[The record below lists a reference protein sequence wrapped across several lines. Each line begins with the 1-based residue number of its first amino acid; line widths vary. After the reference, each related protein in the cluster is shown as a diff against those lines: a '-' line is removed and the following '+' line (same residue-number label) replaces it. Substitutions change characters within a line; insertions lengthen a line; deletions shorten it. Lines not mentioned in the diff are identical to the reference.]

1 MPRQRSDQLAFST
14 VLTVR
19 SVARPY
25 PRGSLRMGLLQLL
38 LSTVWTI
45 VIGSLFL
52 SAQQLPVTRLDG
64 RKLSPRQVDAV
75 VHRSMEAA
83 HVTGVG
89 IAIWDG
95 GKVLYLEAYGVRDA
109 SKRLPLTPD
118 SVMTAAS
125 LTKAT
130 FATMVMQ
137 LVHEHVIELDK
148 PVYEYLPK
156 PLPEYDAYKD
166 LADDPRYRQITM
178 RMLLDHTS
186 GFPNWRWLVDDK
198 KLKIYFTP
206 GSRFAYSGEGIDL
219 AQLIV
224 ETVTKQSISE
234 LMKERIFK
242 PLGMTRTSMVSEEQF
257 EDNHANRFDEQEHAL
272 GLEQRHRGD
281 AAGSMQTTL
290 RDYARFVQ
298 AVLES
303 SILDKKDRETMLKPQ
318 IKIFSKHEFPT
329 LSSET
334 TTENRT
340 IHLSYGLGWG
350 LYWTP
355 FGKAFFKEGHDAGWR
370 HYVVCFDQPRTGMLI
385 MTNSSNGEDIY
396 SRLLEKLLGDTFTP
410 LEWEGFK
417 PSGTKGA
424 GGQ

>member
-1 MPRQRSDQLAFST
+1 MRLFTPIL
-14 VLTVR
+14 LT
-19 SVARPY
+19 
-25 PRGSLRMGLLQLL
+25 LC
-38 LSTVWTI
+38 TI
-45 VIGSLFL
+45 VIGSAFL

-64 RKLSPRQVDAV
+64 SKISPAQIDAA
-75 VHRSMEAA
+75 VHLSMEAA

-89 IAIWDG
+89 IAILSG
-95 GKVLYLEAYGVRDA
+95 GRVMYLKAYGVRDA
-109 SKRLPLTPD
+109 KKQLPLTPD

-125 LTKAT
+125 LTKAA
-130 FATMVMQ
+130 FAAMVMQ
-137 LVHEHVIELDK
+137 LIQERLIDLDK

-166 LADDPRYRQITM
+166 LAGDPRYRQITM

-186 GFPNWRWLVDDK
+186 GFPNWRWLADDK
-198 KLKIYFTP
+198 KLRIYFTP

-219 AQLIV
+219 AQFIV
-224 ETVTKQSISE
+224 ETVTKQSINE

-242 PLGMTRTSMVSEEQF
+242 PLDMTRTSMVSEEQF
-257 EDNHANRFDEQEHAL
+257 EDNHANRFDEQGHAL
-272 GLEQRHRGD
+272 GVEQRHRAD

-290 RDYARFVQ
+290 RDYTRFVQ

-303 SILDKKDRETMLKPQ
+303 SILDKKYREMMLKPQ
-318 IKIFSKHEFPT
+318 IEIFSTHEFPS

-334 TTENRT
+334 TTENRA

-355 FGKAFFKEGHDAGWR
+355 YGKAFFKEGHDAGWR
-370 HYVVCFDQPRTGMLI
+370 HYVVCFDHPKAGMLI

-396 SRLLEKLLGDTFTP
+396 SSLLEKLLGDTFTP
-410 LEWEGFK
+410 IEWEGFK
-417 PSGTKGA
+417 PSGTKRPA
-424 GGQ
+424 VNE

>member
-1 MPRQRSDQLAFST
+1 MPRQTSHGAGQFRRCSLPGRLAVSK
-14 VLTVR
+14 VSLVR
-19 SVARPY
+19 
-25 PRGSLRMGLLQLL
+25 LLIPL
-38 LSTVWTI
+38 LSTLSTI
-45 VIGSLFL
+45 VIGCVFLF
-52 SAQQLPVTRLDG
+52 AQQLLVTGVDG
-64 RKLSPRQVDAV
+64 SKVSPAQIDAT
-75 VHRSMEAA
+75 VHQSMEAA

-89 IAIWDG
+89 IAILNG
-95 GKVLYLEAYGVRDA
+95 GRVMYLKAYGVRDA
-109 SKRLPLTPD
+109 NKQLPLTPD

-125 LTKAT
+125 LTKAA

-137 LVHEHVIELDK
+137 LVQEHLIELDK
-148 PVYEYLPK
+148 PVYKYLPK

-166 LADDPRYRQITM
+166 LADDQRYKQITM

-198 KLKIYFTP
+198 KLRIYFTP

-224 ETVTKQSISE
+224 ETVTKQSINE

-303 SILDKKDRETMLKPQ
+303 SILDRKNRETMLKPQ
-318 IKIFSKHEFPT
+318 IEIFSKHEFPS
-329 LSSET
+329 LSRET
-334 TTENRT
+334 TTENRA

-355 FGKAFFKEGHDAGWR
+355 YGKAFFKEGYDAGWR
-370 HYVVCFDQPRTGMLI
+370 HYVVCFDQPKAGMLI

-396 SRLLEKLLGDTFTP
+396 SSLLEKLLGDTLTP

-417 PSGTKGA
+417 PSGKKSSTVNE
-424 GGQ
+424 

>member
-1 MPRQRSDQLAFST
+1 MRLFIR
-14 VLTVR
+14 
-19 SVARPY
+19 
-25 PRGSLRMGLLQLL
+25 L
-38 LSTVWTI
+38 LSALWTI
-45 VIGSLFL
+45 VIGSVFL
-52 SAQQLPVTRLDG
+52 LAQQLPVKRLDG
-64 RKLSPRQVDAV
+64 SKVAPAQIDAA
-75 VHRSMEAA
+75 VHLSMEAA

-89 IAIWDG
+89 IAILNG
-95 GKVLYLEAYGVRDA
+95 GRVMYLKAYGVRDA
-109 SKRLPLTPD
+109 NEQLPLTPD

-125 LTKAT
+125 LTKAA
-130 FATMVMQ
+130 FATMVLQ
-137 LVHEHVIELDK
+137 LVQEHLIELDK
-148 PVYEYLPK
+148 PVYKYLPK

-166 LADDPRYRQITM
+166 LAGDPRYKQITM

-198 KLKIYFTP
+198 KLRIYFTP

-219 AQLIV
+219 AQLVV
-224 ETVTKQSISE
+224 EKVTNKSINE
-234 LMKERIFK
+234 LMKERMFQ

-257 EDNHANRFDEQEHAL
+257 QDDHANRFDEQQHAL

-298 AVLES
+298 AVLAN
-303 SILDKKDRETMLKPQ
+303 SILDKKHRELMLKPQ
-318 IKIFSKHEFPT
+318 IEIVSKHEFPS
-329 LSSET
+329 LSIET
-334 TTENRT
+334 TTDNHA

-355 FGKAFFKEGHDAGWR
+355 YGKAFFKEGHDEGWR
-370 HYVVCFDQPRTGMLI
+370 HYVVCFDQPKAGMLI

-396 SRLLEKLLGDTFTP
+396 STLLEKLLGNTFTP

-417 PSGTKGA
+417 AGRVPISGPASMSEIEIFSPTIIGRNTF
-424 GGQ
+424 